1 MATDLHTI
9 LTQRKAQYGSFDN
22 VAEHTQF
29 FMSAFEKRQ
38 PLPPVLAEALHMIC
52 NKLARIAC
60 GDPLYEDSW
69 RDIAGYAMLATRW
82 LEDYNGQVEKRLPS

>member
-1 MATDLHTI
+1 MKTDLHTI
-9 LTQRKAQYGSFDN
+9 LEERYAKYGSFQD
-22 VAEHTQF
+22 VADHTRILLAVF
-29 FMSAFEKRQ
+29 PHRDK
-38 PLPPVLAEALHMIC
+38 LPPVLAEALHMIC

-82 LEDYNGQVEKRLPS
+82 LENYNSQAEKRPS